1 MSNTNSGKG
10 SKKKD
15 FDALKQAEE
24 EITGKEFS
32 DDNSEEITQKQ
43 KVQPKSIGESP
54 SQEVEDLEI
63 KEEQPKKPSFTLS
76 GTLSNE
82 PPTNGYYKIN
92 SAYLPQGGILYPE
105 SWEFAYRCPTA
116 SEVSNFS
123 TVQENDQAGIVQVIE
138 DLIKK
143 CVIIYDS
150 SEDKQISA
158 NEILDGHRTFFLLL
172 LRNIYLPGQPL
183 KYGAVCNYCH
193 DSFDAILAADKLKYF
208 EINEELLKYY
218 DGRIFRIPLDG
229 IDQTID
235 FYVPTLGITSKVFK
249 HIVKTYKTNQS
260 DKNRTEDKTIYDK
273 QYLLFAPFLFD
284 NPTQNMNDIRSKYNK
299 IIKNPLLLQAY
310 LDLATGLKFHND
322 DEVENECDKCGSTEE
337 TPIRFPGGIQK
348 LFIGKSALSKYF
360 GQNNV

>member
-24 EITGKEFS
+24 EITGKEFFDEETS
-32 DDNSEEITQKQ
+32 LNESKKNSKVPSKEKEEIEEEREKF
-43 KVQPKSIGESP
+43 
-54 SQEVEDLEI
+54 L
-63 KEEQPKKPSFTLS
+63 EEQFGKAKPSYTLS

-82 PPTNGYYKIN
+82 PPTNGYYRIN
-92 SAYLPQGGILYPE
+92 SAYLPQGGVLYPE

-172 LRNIYLPGQPL
+172 LRNIYLPGQQL

-193 DSFDAILAADKLKYF
+193 ESFDAILAADKLRYS
-208 EINEELLKYY
+208 EINDELLKCY
-218 DGRIFRIPLDG
+218 DGRIFHIPLDG
-229 IDQTID
+229 TDQIID

-260 DKNRTEDKTIYDK
+260 DKNRTEDKSIYDK
-273 QYLLFAPFLFD
+273 QYLLFAPFLFS
-284 NPTQNMNDIRSKYNK
+284 NPTENMNDIRNKYNK
-299 IIKNPLLLQAY
+299 VIKNPVLLSAY
-310 LDLATGLKFHND
+310 IDLSTSLKFHND
-322 DEVENECDKCGSTEE
+322 DEIESICDKCESVEE

-348 LFIGKSALSKYF
+348 LFIGKSTLSKYF
-360 GQNNV
+360 G